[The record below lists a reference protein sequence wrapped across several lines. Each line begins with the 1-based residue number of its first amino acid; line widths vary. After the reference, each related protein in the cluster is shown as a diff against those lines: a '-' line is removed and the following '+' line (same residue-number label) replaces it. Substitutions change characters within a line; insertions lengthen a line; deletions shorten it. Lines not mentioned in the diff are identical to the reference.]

1 MTSWPFIS
9 LTLEML
15 DRKKVI
21 PGYSFWVQLNQVS
34 TKCLEVLKTLATVV
48 FLCLVMLY
56 KQGYCSLNSKFP
68 NHLSSHNLTWDMSFI
83 VKELSA
89 WHRGHVC
96 YISKMLMWNLV
107 IYILTNLFQISIYRY
122 NKANNGV
129 SPHFTLGDSIKLYNT
144 NKVIN
149 LHGINGIT

>member
-1 MTSWPFIS
+1 M
-9 LTLEML
+9 
-15 DRKKVI
+15 
-21 PGYSFWVQLNQVS
+21 VQLNQIS
-34 TKCLEVLKTLATVV
+34 TKCLEVLKTLAMVV
-48 FLCLVMLY
+48 ICLCLVMLY
-56 KQGYCSLNSKFP
+56 KQGYFSLNSKFP
-68 NHLSSHNLTWDMSFI
+68 NQLSSQNLTWNLSFI
-83 VKELSA
+83 VKELST

-96 YISKMLMWNLV
+96 YINKMLMWNRY
-107 IYILTNLFQISIYRY
+107 IYIKPISSKLVHTNVIKPIISKKY